1 MTQMDWVMG
10 PVALITVLLS
20 LVGFFGLF
28 LVFFPGLTVIWL
40 GQLIWALFTGF
51 NKGHTPLQFWV
62 TVLIFV
68 VNTLIMLFGNVIDNV
83 FMAEQTHAKNTPWW
97 VIGLAMLA
105 MLVGGIVFSPL
116 GGLALTI
123 GLLYIVEYL
132 RSKRDKQQAW
142 EATKAWI
149 TGMGTAAIVRIALA
163 LLMIGLWLV
172 VVVLL

>member
-1 MTQMDWVMG
+1 M
-10 PVALITVLLS
+10 
-20 LVGFFGLF
+20 
-28 LVFFPGLTVIWL
+28 
-40 GQLIWALFTGF
+40 
-51 NKGHTPLQFWV
+51 
-62 TVLIFV
+62 
-68 VNTLIMLFGNVIDNV
+68 
-83 FMAEQTHAKNTPWW
+83 
-97 VIGLAMLA
+97 IGLAMLA